1 MTSAPTPSTQG
12 TSPIDVQAY
21 GKDVVR
27 YVAPLIVGYAVALAA
42 KAGFK
47 LNPTTAYAQ
56 VAPVVSAAYYALIA
70 LLEKRIPLLG
80 RLLGAKKPAPV
91 AGKK

>member
-1 MTSAPTPSTQG
+1 MTSPSPTPAPTTKPA
-12 TSPIDVQAY
+12 IDVQAY

-27 YVAPLIVGYAVALAA
+27 YVVPILVGYAVALAT

-56 VAPVVSAAYYALIA
+56 IAPVVASAYYAIVA
-70 LLEKRIPLLG
+70 FAEKKIPVLG
-80 RLLGAKKPAPV
+80 RLLGAVKPTT
-91 AGKK
+91 K